1 MEAIIN
7 AGTAGG
13 IDPSISIFDTV
24 ISTETAYHDVAEDIL
39 TEFHPWMDSIWF
51 PGDPFLLSLATQA
64 AQDSGRPVRFGRMVT
79 GEAFLSGPGT
89 GAVRS
94 AFHPLCA
101 DMESAAVAHVC
112 HANGIP
118 FLSIRTITDSA
129 DRSAAACFE
138 ENCRRASEI
147 AAQVTHALLKRLAVS
162 ESYPIEKG
170 ELP

>member
-1 MEAIIN
+1 MVKIRKKVV
-7 AGTAGG
+7 
-13 IDPSISIFDTV
+13 PISI
-24 ISTETAYHDVAEDIL
+24 TAASWVKMPKMTCGIKTHSSD
-39 TEFHPWMDSIWF
+39 
-51 PGDPFLLSLATQA
+51 
-64 AQDSGRPVRFGRMVT
+64 
-79 GEAFLSGPGT
+79 
-89 GAVRS
+89 

-147 AAQVTHALLKRLAVS
+147 AAQVTHALFKRLAAGG
-162 ESYPIEKG
+162 PCLIAKG

>member
-1 MEAIIN
+1 M
-7 AGTAGG
+7 
-13 IDPSISIFDTV
+13 
-24 ISTETAYHDVAEDIL
+24 
-39 TEFHPWMDSIWF
+39 
-51 PGDPFLLSLATQA
+51 ATQA

-89 GAVRS
+89 EAVRS

-162 ESYPIEKG
+162 ESCPIAKG